1 MDRQTFLAQADVQ
14 GFIKYLTESGKNLPV
29 QFNILG
35 SQFADENQNTVL
47 GFDQVLAQY
56 QWRSYWSDWRSHN
69 QNVRSA
75 SFDETY
81 QSLSQLR
88 ERLQTAIR
96 EGHTQEAYQTCRAIL
111 QWGGVDN
118 TGTIEVLD
126 QLRQENTFIDHLQ
139 QLTAVVDADRYDRQQ
154 LTAFQMNSGWTKIAA
169 LASQTHVP
177 IYDSRVGAAISW
189 LYHRYRQQ
197 HPQHTRGL
205 SFLAGTAR
213 GRQIRNP
220 AQLPAACQPQRLLSY
235 GAKGAVEW
243 IVAIIELNWLM
254 EDLLVNVGWFPQ
266 YPDLKQK
273 KHAFEAMLF
282 MIGYD
287 LCSVEPT
294 DHIVRPDNNM
304 PNPPVHPQPY
314 PQQHVTWVPTG
325 CNVELALQRYL
336 NGTTLA
342 HDHFVLNEL
351 GVLQLPQAT
360 IKKIAQGGQA
370 GFQALLNNTVWT
382 IPHINRNQRQQVCL
396 VDAWIVG
403 VLHQYKRRRQI
414 EILINC
420 GFAGTENAAG
430 TLLTTGRNFGKFFG
444 LLNQHDQHTP
454 LFRQYAAHF
463 EQITTHLNN
472 Q

>member
-14 GFIKYLTESGKNLPV
+14 GFIKYLTESGRNLPV
-29 QFNILG
+29 HFNILG
-35 SQFADENQNTVL
+35 SQFADKNQNTVL

-56 QWRSYWSDWRSHN
+56 QWRSYWSDWRSQGHK
-69 QNVRSA
+69 VCSA

-139 QLTAVVDADRYDRQQ
+139 QLTAVVDADCYDASQ
-154 LTAFQMNSGWTKIAA
+154 LTEFQMNSGWTKIAA

-189 LYHRYRQQ
+189 LYHRYCQQ
-197 HPQHTRGL
+197 HTEHPRCL

-220 AQLPAACQPQRLLSY
+220 AQLPAAYQPQRLLSY
-235 GAKGAVEW
+235 GEQGAVEW

-254 EDLLVNVGWFPQ
+254 EALLVNVDWFPQ
-266 YPDLKQK
+266 YPDLKHK
-273 KHAFEAMLF
+273 KHAFEAVLF

-294 DHIVRPDNNM
+294 DHIIELDNNT
-304 PNPPVHPQPY
+304 PRSPVHPQPH
-314 PQQHVTWVPTG
+314 PQEHVTWVPTG

-336 NGTTLA
+336 TGTTLS
-342 HDHFVLNEL
+342 HDLFVLNEL
-351 GVLQLPQAT
+351 GILKLPQAT
-360 IKKIAQGGQA
+360 VQQIAQGGQA
-370 GFQALLNNTVWT
+370 GFQALLNTGWTV
-382 IPHINRNQRQQVCL
+382 PYINRNQRQQVCL

>member
-1 MDRQTFLAQADVQ
+1 MDRQTFLAQTDVQ
-14 GFIKYLTESGKNLPV
+14 GFIKYLTQSGKNLPV

-35 SQFADENQNTVL
+35 SQFADKNQNTVL

-56 QWRSYWSDWRSHN
+56 QWRSYWSDWRSQGHK
-69 QNVRSA
+69 VCSA

-118 TGTIEVLD
+118 TGTIAVLD

-139 QLTAVVDADRYDRQQ
+139 QLTAVVDADHYDRQQ

-189 LYHRYRQQ
+189 LYHRYCQQ
-197 HPQHTRGL
+197 HTQHTRCL
-205 SFLAGTAR
+205 NFLAGTAR
-213 GRQIRNP
+213 GDQIRNP
-220 AQLPAACQPQRLLSY
+220 AQLPAAYQPQRLLSY
-235 GAKGAVEW
+235 GAQGAVEW
-243 IVAIIELNWLM
+243 IIAIIELNWLM
-254 EDLLVNVGWFPQ
+254 EALLINVDWFPQ
-266 YPDLKQK
+266 YPDLKHK
-273 KHAFEAMLF
+273 KHAFEAVLF

-325 CNVELALQRYL
+325 CNVELALQRCL
-336 NGTTLA
+336 DNQVRQ
-342 HDHFVLNEL
+342 HDRFVLNEL
-351 GVLQLPQAT
+351 GVLQLSQKT
-360 IKKIAQGGQA
+360 IQEIAKGGQA
-370 GFQALLNNTVWT
+370 GFQALLNTGWT
-382 IPHINRNQRQQVCL
+382 IPDINRNQRQQVCL

-403 VLHQYKRRRQI
+403 VLHQHNTDRQR

-430 TLLTTGRNFGKFFG
+430 TLLTTGRNFGRFFG